1 MARLVSGPKPS
12 SQESVAWLLVHH
24 AGFTGAARRHLVGP
38 VAVSSNG
45 MSWKF
50 RAGLEEGF
58 LTGPGALSNHA
69 PRGAEARPRPHV
81 CLGASLFAAIAS
93 LARLRRRH
101 DNLFLDLAVVGG
113 TLPA

>member
-1 MARLVSGPKPS
+1 MRQEVRKPA
-12 SQESVAWLLVHH
+12 Q
-24 AGFTGAARRHLVGP
+24 
-38 VAVSSNG
+38 
-45 MSWKF
+45 
-50 RAGLEEGF
+50 GLTF
-58 LTGPGALSNHA
+58 
-69 PRGAEARPRPHV
+69 